1 MIKLTP
7 YENRNHF
14 VETYVQD
21 KFVKIQRRYN
31 KMTEKDKEYLKC
43 LFPEAFSGNML
54 DKKFFSDLLSLNL
67 YEIIKKYACVK
78 EYFEVA
84 FFSSLDIRNI
94 CRDKSEKEAKSIRE
108 GYYCR
113 FSTECKKFEKYIIP
127 DYARK
132 HSAIRE
138 IDKYICQSEERFEDF
153 QNYIRKTIIGET
165 RVRKNKIKYGV
176 LKKLFNYKTML
187 EASDRNNI
195 VKSLNL
201 VVCPYCN
208 RAYISSYEDN
218 WLEDEE
224 RTTADLD
231 HFFPKNMFVLFSI
244 SLYNFIPCCKVCNS
258 LFKGDKNLDIL
269 YPYADAYE
277 HQAKFS
283 LVDNEKILE
292 ARDVYGW
299 SKGKKIQIIGMDVED
314 SKRAAQIE
322 REIQLF
328 RIREVYQVHNE
339 FAERLLYSKNV
350 LGPRVKEE
358 ILECI
363 NKGVKD
369 NQLQMEEFEQF
380 FYGVDRDSITHEMKK
395 TPLAKLII
403 DILN

>member
-31 KMTEKDKEYLKC
+31 KMTEKDKGYLKC

-54 DKKFFSDLLSLNL
+54 DKNFFSDLLSLNL
-67 YEIIKKYACVK
+67 YEFIKKYACVK

-108 GYYCR
+108 VYYCR
-113 FSTECKKFEKYIIP
+113 FRTECKNFEKYIIP

-132 HSAIRE
+132 HRGIRE
-138 IDKYICQSEERFEDF
+138 IDKYICQSEERFDDF
-153 QNYIRKTIIGET
+153 QNYIKKIIIEEP
-165 RVRKNKIKYGV
+165 RVRKNKIRYGV
-176 LKKLFNYKTML
+176 LKNLFNYKTML
-187 EASDRNNI
+187 DASDRNNI

-224 RTTADLD
+224 KTTADLD

-258 LFKGDKNLDIL
+258 LFKGDKNMDIL
-269 YPYADAYE
+269 YPYTDAYE

-283 LVDNEKILE
+283 LVDNEKALE

-299 SKGKKIQIIGMDVED
+299 SKGKIIDIVGTDIED
-314 SKRAAQIE
+314 SVRAAQIE

-350 LGPRVKEE
+350 LGPRAKKE
-358 ILECI
+358 ILDCI
-363 NKGVKD
+363 NKGLKD
-369 NQLQMEEFEQF
+369 DQLQMAEFDRF
-380 FYGVDRDSITHEMKK
+380 FYGVDIHNVAQETKK

-403 DILN
+403 DILK